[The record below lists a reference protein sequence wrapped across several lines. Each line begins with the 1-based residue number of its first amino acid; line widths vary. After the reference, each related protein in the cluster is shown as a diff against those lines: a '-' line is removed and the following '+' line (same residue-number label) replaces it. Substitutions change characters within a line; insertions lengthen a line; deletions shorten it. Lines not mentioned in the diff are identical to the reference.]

1 MPYKMKSKGV
11 LNMCKKNT
19 MDFAPTVDFKE
30 QTPDQQ
36 ISRSEP
42 SELYRK
48 AWLEN
53 DTGVSNEFCQNT
65 TSWD

>member
-1 MPYKMKSKGV
+1 
-11 LNMCKKNT
+11 MCKKNT
-19 MDFAPTVDFKE
+19 IDFASTVDFKE
-30 QTPDQQ
+30 QTPEQQ
-36 ISRSEP
+36 IGEFRQ
-42 SELYRK
+42 SELYKK